1 MALWYAEGMEHPAK
15 IFGRWLKAKR
25 QEARLVARVF
35 AGRIGLYPSEYAEV
49 EAGVVSW
56 FSREQEAAAIE
67 ALSLSQD
74 ESEEFLALLAAA
86 RAADALQF
94 EQVFTREQL
103 TPARTRSNGGQL
115 TESTQAAI
123 LDAVFS
129 PLK

>member
-1 MALWYAEGMEHPAK
+1 MEHPA
-15 IFGRWLKAKR
+15 IYFGQWLKEKR
-25 QEARLVARVF
+25 QAARIVSRVF

-56 FSREQEAAAIE
+56 FSQEQEAATIE
-67 ALSLSQD
+67 ALTLNSAD
-74 ESEEFLALLAAA
+74 AEEFLTLLAKA
-86 RAADALQF
+86 RAAEALYF
-94 EQVFTREQL
+94 HEVFTREQL

-115 TESTQAAI
+115 TEHTQSAI